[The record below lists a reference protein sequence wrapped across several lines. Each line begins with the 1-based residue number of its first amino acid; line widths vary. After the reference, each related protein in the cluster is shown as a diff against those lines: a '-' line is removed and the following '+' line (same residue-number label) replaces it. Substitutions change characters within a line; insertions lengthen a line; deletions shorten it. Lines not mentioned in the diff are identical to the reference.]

1 MKPEQLSQHLRA
13 LFQGWVTCPGAGKM
27 QYNILRTLVEKNPAA
42 SQIASLQPSGPRLA
56 LGGGRTDGIFIW
68 GTGQGSCSPLPTIHV
83 KLLTMPETLQII
95 EDKKQNGSL
104 PTKSLILPSQDPS
117 FLSSLSAFLLQG
129 EFSFSSQKTNTS
141 THALDPMPF
150 DPGTVLFSLSLSSS
164 PSPFFTRSLNQHK
177 ERCSCFHI

>member
-1 MKPEQLSQHLRA
+1 MRKQTQKDRKTWMTHRDPYPPYLWERGEKTCFTNAWSGGSLGGSWSEGLGLPWGLVMKPEQLSQHLWA

-56 LGGGRTDGIFIW
+56 LGGGRIDGIFKW
-68 GTGQGSCSPLPTIHV
+68 GTGQGSCSPLPTIHI

-104 PTKSLILPSQDPS
+104 PTKSLILPS
-117 FLSSLSAFLLQG
+117 
-129 EFSFSSQKTNTS
+129 
-141 THALDPMPF
+141 
-150 DPGTVLFSLSLSSS
+150 
-164 PSPFFTRSLNQHK
+164 
-177 ERCSCFHI
+177 